1 MIKNFLA
8 TFVKESSSLLTD
20 KIFIMKL
27 KRLLLLSCILT
38 ALLSVVLLG
47 ACTSEK
53 KFKVGI
59 SQCSSDDWRNKMNEE
74 IMREVMLHDNVEVE
88 IRSADDNSAKQIDDL
103 DYFVNN
109 GFDLIAV
116 APNEAN
122 ALTPKIKQIYES
134 GIPVIVYDRDI
145 NGPYFTAFQGADNY
159 EIGRMAAAY
168 VANLTSDSPKII
180 EITGLPGSTPT
191 EGRSNG
197 FRNMAD
203 SLGYSIIAR
212 ASGNWN
218 ETGASHVADSMITR
232 FPEVNVIY
240 AHNDRMALGAREVAD
255 SLGRGDIK
263 IIGIDAA
270 PRIGVQA
277 VSDGKIDATFLY
289 PTQGHLLMKTA
300 LAILQ
305 GEQFEKMRILPSPAH
320 VDRSNA
326 QFILLQDNALR
337 EETNKIGQLQARVAT
352 FSQRYATQ
360 KNMLYAAAAI
370 ILLFAVLIF
379 VLLRFYWNSKRHHR
393 QMAKRNDELARQ
405 RDELDSLYHQLQEA
419 TGSKLTFF
427 TNVSHDLRTPLTLI
441 SAPVSQLSEADN
453 LTPEQHNMLQLAD
466 KNVKRLQRLINQ
478 ILDIQKYDSGH
489 LKLNLVNINLSESL
503 REWVAPFANLAA
515 HRHIKFHTDIP
526 QKPEIVT
533 AIDVEKC
540 ERILFNLLSNAFKFT
555 PENGS
560 ISISLSADDKN
571 AIITV
576 TDTGMGIPADEL
588 ANIFNRFFKTD
599 RINPNGS
606 GIGLALSKVFIDMHG
621 GSIEVSSNEGS
632 GSSFFVHLPLRR
644 VDADA
649 PAANIHS
656 QADISE
662 IEPID
667 DEQFKMPDDAKTIL
681 IIDDNKDIC
690 TLVRNILGD
699 SYTILSAN
707 SGAQGIRLAHK
718 FVPDLIICDVMMP
731 GMDGY
736 QVCKS
741 LKSDSLTSH
750 IPVLLLTACSRDE
763 QRVEGYDCGADAFMT
778 KPFDPSMLV
787 SRCNSLIAN
796 RDRIY
801 TNLDAKS
808 IPLTPGINY
817 ARKPSATLAQAHAYD
832 DEFVQRFAGIID
844 SRLADPELSVEV
856 IADEMGISRVQLY
869 RKIKALTNCTAVE
882 LIRNIRL
889 KKAAI
894 MLKTTTAT
902 ISEIAYAVGFS
913 SPGYFSKC
921 YKEYHNETP
930 GDTQK
935 RTSKPN

>member
-1 MIKNFLA
+1 
-8 TFVKESSSLLTD
+8 
-20 KIFIMKL
+20 MKL
-27 KRLLLLSCILT
+27 RSLFLLSCILT

-47 ACTSEK
+47 ACSSDK
-53 KFKVGI
+53 KYKIGI

-88 IRSADDNSAKQIDDL
+88 IRSADDNSAKQIADL

-134 GIPVIVYDRDI
+134 GVPVIVYDRDVK
-145 NGPYFTAFQGADNY
+145 GPYFTAYQGADNNA
-159 EIGRMAAAY
+159 IGRMAASY
-168 VANLTSDSPKII
+168 IANLTSATPKII

-191 EGRSNG
+191 EGRSQG
-197 FRNMAD
+197 FHHIAD
-203 SLGYSIIAR
+203 SLGYNIIAK
-212 ASGNWN
+212 ASGKWN
-218 ETGASHVADSMITR
+218 QEDAAHVADSLIAL
-232 FPEVNVIY
+232 FPEANVIY
-240 AHNDRMALGAREVAD
+240 AHNDRMAIGAREVAD
-255 SLGRGDIK
+255 SLGRKDIK

-270 PRIGVQA
+270 PRIGVKA
-277 VSDGKIDATFLY
+277 VSEGKIDVTFLY
-289 PTQGHLLMKTA
+289 PTQGHTLMKTA

-305 GEQFEKMRILPSPAH
+305 GEPFEKVRMLPSPAH

-337 EETNKIGQLQARVAT
+337 EETNKIIQLQNRVT
-352 FSQRYATQ
+352 DFSQRYANQ
-360 KNMLYAAAAI
+360 QNMLYAAAAL
-370 ILLFAVLIF
+370 ILLFALLIF
-379 VLLRFYWNSKRHHR
+379 VLLRFYWNSRRHHR
-393 QMAKRNDELARQ
+393 QMAQRNEKLARQ

-441 SAPVSQLSEADN
+441 AAPVSQLSEAKN
-453 LTPEQHNMLQLAD
+453 LTPEQHDLLQLAN

-478 ILDIQKYDSGH
+478 ILDIRKYDSGQ

-560 ISISLSADDKN
+560 ISISLSADDMN
-571 AIITV
+571 ATITV

-621 GSIEVSSNEGS
+621 GSIDVASNEGS
-632 GSSFFVHLPLRR
+632 GSSFSVHLPLRV
-644 VDADA
+644 VDTSSD
-649 PAANIHS
+649 PQTANIHS

-662 IEPID
+662 IEPLD
-667 DEQFKMPDDAKTIL
+667 DENFKVADDAKTIL

-690 TLVRNILGD
+690 TLVKSILGD
-699 SYTILSAN
+699 SYTVLAAN

-718 FVPDLIICDVMMP
+718 LIPNLIICDVMMP

-741 LKSDSLTSH
+741 LKGDSLTSH
-750 IPVLLLTACSRDE
+750 IPVLLLTACSQDE

-778 KPFDPSMLV
+778 KPFDPSVLEA
-787 SRCNSLIAN
+787 RCNSLIAN

-801 TNLDAKS
+801 TNLEAKVLPVS
-808 IPLTPGINY
+808 ANISEAN
-817 ARKPSATLAQAHAYD
+817 KPTSTLDRAHACD
-832 DEFVQRFAGIID
+832 DEFVQKFTNIIYN
-844 SRLADPELSVEV
+844 RLSDPEMSVEM

-869 RKIKALTNCTAVE
+869 RKIKALTNYTAVE

-889 KKAAI
+889 KRAAI

-930 GDTQK
+930 GETQK
-935 RTSKPN
+935 RTSKAN